1 MSAITAD
8 LASLTANVKPFLTGQ
23 SILCIPL
30 IQSHLDTGKGDGQ
43 SQDLLKI
50 FVQPGGVVLYFSRH
64 YLSLNPSAKQ
74 DFGIR
79 SNSLFDNVQ
88 PTWVVPSAKNPE
100 ILFSVIFGSGWSS
113 RKGQMR

>member
-50 FVQPGGVVLYFSRH
+50 FVQPGGVVL
-64 YLSLNPSAKQ
+64 
-74 DFGIR
+74 
-79 SNSLFDNVQ
+79 
-88 PTWVVPSAKNPE
+88 
-100 ILFSVIFGSGWSS
+100 
-113 RKGQMR
+113 